1 MYDWNYEDFI
11 GTATRDATIHC
22 PKRNSVLHN

>member
-11 GTATRDATIHC
+11 GTTTRYATIHC
-22 PKRNSVLHN
+22 PKLNSVLHN